1 MEPKQAPGTTG
12 NSTNNMAADN
22 MATNKKPQ
30 QKENMLVNILLNIV
44 IPTLILTKG
53 SKEAYLGPTWG
64 LIAALAFPLGYGLYD
79 YWRTRKINLFSAIG
93 LVSVML
99 TGGISLLK
107 LPPEYMA
114 IKEAT
119 IPGLLG
125 LATLLSIYTPY
136 PLVRT
141 FLYNEKVMQ
150 VDKVHQALEQYNNV
164 SAFEK
169 SLSYATY
176 MLAASFFLSSALN
189 YVLAKVVLVSPPGTE
204 QYNSEL
210 GTMTALSFPVI
221 TIPSMIVFMGALY
234 YLFRSITRL
243 THLHWEEII
252 IGPEPKP

>member
-1 MEPKQAPGTTG
+1 
-12 NSTNNMAADN
+12 
-22 MATNKKPQ
+22 
-30 QKENMLVNILLNIV
+30 MLANLLLNII

-64 LIAALAFPLGYGLYD
+64 LVVALAFPIGYGLYD
-79 YWRTRKINLFSAIG
+79 YWRCRKINVFSAIG
-93 LVSVML
+93 LVSVLL

-125 LATLLSIYTPY
+125 LATLLSVYTPY

-141 FLYNEKVMQ
+141 FLYNDKVMQ
-150 VDKVHQALEQYNNV
+150 VEKVHNALAQHNNV
-164 SAFEK
+164 GAFEK
-169 SLSYATY
+169 SLTFATY
-176 MLAASFFLSSALN
+176 LLAGSFFLSSALN
-189 YVLAKVVLVSPPGTE
+189 YGLAKYVLVSQPGTE
-204 QYNSEL
+204 QYNAEL

-221 TIPSMIVFMGALY
+221 TIPSMLVFMAAVY

-243 THLHWEEII
+243 THLHWEEILAQ
-252 IGPEPKP
+252 PEQESGKKS

>member
-1 MEPKQAPGTTG
+1 
-12 NSTNNMAADN
+12 
-22 MATNKKPQ
+22 
-30 QKENMLVNILLNIV
+30 MLANILLNII

-64 LIAALAFPLGYGLYD
+64 LIVALAFPIGYGLYD
-79 YWRTRKINLFSAIG
+79 YWHSRKINLFSAIG

-125 LATLLSIYTPY
+125 LATLISVFTPF

-141 FLYNEKVMQ
+141 FLYNDRVMQ
-150 VDKVHQALEQYNNV
+150 VDKVHSALEQYGNV
-164 SAFEK
+164 QAFEK
-169 SLSYATY
+169 ALTHATY
-176 MLAASFFLSSALN
+176 MLAGSFFVSSVLN
-189 YVLAKVVLVSPPGTE
+189 YVLAKIVLVSQPGTE

-221 TIPSMIVFMGALY
+221 TIPSMVVFMAAVF
-234 YLFRSITRL
+234 YLFRSITKL
-243 THLHWEEII
+243 THLHWEEILI
-252 IGPEPKP
+252 QPDQS

>member
-1 MEPKQAPGTTG
+1 MEPKQAPDTHVD
-12 NSTNNMAADN
+12 SAH
-22 MATNKKPQ
+22 KSRPQ
-30 QKENMLVNILLNIV
+30 PKENMLVNILLNIV

-64 LIAALAFPLGYGLYD
+64 LVAALAFPLGYGVYD
-79 YWRTRKINLFSAIG
+79 YLRTRKVNLFSAIG

-125 LATLLSIYTPY
+125 LATLISIYTPY

-150 VDKVHQALEQYNNV
+150 VDKVHRALEHYNTV
-164 SAFEK
+164 EAFEK
-169 SLSYATY
+169 SLTNATY
-176 MLAASFFLSSALN
+176 MLAASFFLSSVLN
-189 YVLAKVVLVSPPGTE
+189 YVLAKMVLVSPPGTE

-210 GTMTALSFPVI
+210 GTMTALSLPVI
-221 TIPSMIVFMGALY
+221 TIPSTLVFLGALY

-252 IGPEPKP
+252 ISPDQDS

>member
-1 MEPKQAPGTTG
+1 
-12 NSTNNMAADN
+12 
-22 MATNKKPQ
+22 
-30 QKENMLVNILLNIV
+30 MLANLLLNII

-53 SKEAYLGPTWG
+53 SKEEYLGPTLG
-64 LIAALAFPLGYGLYD
+64 LIAALAFPIGYGIYD
-79 YWRTRKINLFSAIG
+79 YWRCRKVNIFSAIG

-99 TGGISLLK
+99 TGGISLLQ

-125 LATLLSIYTPY
+125 LATLISVFTPY

-150 VDKVHQALEQYNNV
+150 VDKVHHALAQHNNV

-169 SLSYATY
+169 SLTSATY
-176 MLAASFFLSSALN
+176 MLAGSFFLSSALN
-189 YVLAKVVLVSPPGTE
+189 YALAKYVLVSAPGTE
-204 QYNSEL
+204 QYNAEL

-221 TIPSMIVFMGALY
+221 TIPSMLVFMAAVY

-243 THLHWEEII
+243 THLHWEEILVQ
-252 IGPEPKP
+252 PEADAKH